1 MEGASPGAELRSA
14 DAQSVAQSMRGTC
27 AKLALGV
34 AYGEKTVS
42 PFCSAEIISAATRHQ
57 LSAMPSQI
65 TQLARRRTI

>member
-42 PFCSAEIISAATRHQ
+42 PFCSAEKS
-57 LSAMPSQI
+57 SS
-65 TQLARRRTI
+65 RRLVT